1 MKKHIVMTFM
11 LLMFSGFTWA
21 DQCSTLPKE
30 KALQAKKIISSFIK
44 TNEIAV
50 IDIYCQ
56 ACMFTYPQVLVADSV
71 ELKDFQ
77 VRGYQEV
84 IVNNEPVDLAY
95 MYINGENLASMIG
108 CKAVGVDK
116 FL

>member
-1 MKKHIVMTFM
+1 MVMTFI
-11 LLMFSGFTWA
+11 LLLVSGLSWA
-21 DQCSTLPKE
+21 DQCSTLPKD
-30 KALQAKKIISSFIK
+30 KALQAKKIISKFIK
-44 TNEIAV
+44 TNEIPV
-50 IDIYCQ
+50 IDVYCQ

-77 VRGYQEV
+77 VQGYQEV
-84 IVNNEPVDLAY
+84 IVNNERVDLAY

-108 CKAVGVDK
+108 CKAIGVDK